1 MSANTL
7 SMDQAASVLSELG
20 SALFVSFSPQL
31 DARPIKFPRTSPEL
45 GFVIAQ
51 SFVTSTKHDT
61 APTRYNLRVVECS
74 LAAGYLNA
82 VLNPPGTTLPLDAGP
97 LRTSL
102 RGFHDV
108 YATSNMAGLDPEE
121 QLQRLMSLTEKTLT
135 QEEGYTREELAEVL
149 KETVV
154 ADLKKMVAEGGA
166 SAVAGISGTDAVAN
180 LESRYMSKFTV
191 RADRFQ
197 IRQRAL
203 HVFSEALRVVKFLKL
218 LESAD
223 PAGADVN
230 QKLGDL
236 MNATQDSCRDLY
248 ECSSP
253 EIDDICRIARGAGAY
268 GSRLTGAGWGGCTVH
283 LVPVDKMDGVKAALE
298 REYYATR
305 ALTDEQ
311 KSQAVVVSRPAR
323 GSVAL
328 VGHAG
333 PFTL

>member
-1 MSANTL
+1 
-7 SMDQAASVLSELG
+7 MDQAASVLSELG
-20 SALFVSFSPQL
+20 SALFVSFSPHL
-31 DARPIKFPRTSPEL
+31 DAKPVKFPHTSPEL

-102 RGFHDV
+102 KGFHDV
-108 YATSNMAGLDPEE
+108 YAAKNLNGVDSEA
-121 QLQRLMSLTEKTLT
+121 QLRQLIDLTEKTLT
-135 QEEGYTREELAEVL
+135 QEEGYTREELAQVL
-149 KETVV
+149 KDSVT
-154 ADLKKMVAEGGA
+154 ADLRKIAAEETPSA
-166 SAVAGISGTDAVAN
+166 SINDSDPVAN

-191 RADRFQ
+191 RADRFKL
-197 IRQRAL
+197 RQRAL
-203 HVFSEALRVVKFLKL
+203 HVFSEALRVVQFLKL
-218 LESAD
+218 LETACPDADTSAF
-223 PAGADVN
+223 N
-230 QKLGDL
+230 QQLGDL

-283 LVPVDKMDGVKAALE
+283 LVPVDKMDAVKAALE
-298 REYYATR
+298 KEYYAAR
-305 ALTDEQ
+305 ELTEQ
-311 KSQAVVVSRPAR
+311 QKAQAVVVSRPAR
-323 GSVAL
+323 GSATL
-328 VGHAG
+328 VGHTG
-333 PFTL
+333 QFTL